1 MLLFLSCDERTPV
14 ASPPPELSYRL
25 SLFVD
30 NNNCDPNVDDCD
42 ETIAYA
48 ASNALDQLEIT
59 ALLEIDNESD
69 GIFDG
74 GHQNQNLTFS
84 WTKLNTND
92 NDIDMGQFRVDEE
105 FQVSTDETNI
115 GETNVNGI
123 VEGIWLDDLAL
134 GEFEVKVS
142 YTDEYNASV
151 EQTTEISL
159 ISPESLINSVT
170 GYTSAPNNTL
180 EVPDN
185 NIYTTNINASV
196 SDQFGITL
204 PNIDVTFSKISGSGS
219 LTSSSA
225 RTGANGVASVEYQ
238 TSPGTSDDIVTFGVT
253 VDGPNTCENC
263 TDQFQLI
270 VTSEIFP
277 QEYYV
282 RSFQLESDL
291 FQDYNNDGTYDP
303 GFRRCVS

>member
-1 MLLFLSCDERTPV
+1 
-14 ASPPPELSYRL
+14 
-25 SLFVD
+25 
-30 NNNCDPNVDDCD
+30 
-42 ETIAYA
+42 
-48 ASNALDQLEIT
+48 
-59 ALLEIDNESD
+59 
-69 GIFDG
+69 
-74 GHQNQNLTFS
+74 
-84 WTKLNTND
+84 
-92 NDIDMGQFRVDEE
+92 MGQFRVDEE

-123 VEGIWLDDLAL
+123 VEGVWLDDLAL

-142 YTDEYNASV
+142 YTDEYNASI

-253 VDGPNTCENC
+253 VDGPTHVKIA
-263 TDQFQLI
+263 LI
-270 VTSEIFP
+270 NF
-277 QEYYV
+277 
-282 RSFQLESDL
+282 
-291 FQDYNNDGTYDP
+291 N
-303 GFRRCVS
+303 